1 MWGDYHLLEL
11 GILLRRLASGRP
23 YYAFFDSPR

>member
-11 GILLRRLASGRP
+11 ALLLRRIARNEP
-23 YYAFFDSPR
+23 YYAFFDQSS